1 MTDREH
7 EQLLATATDR
17 FERRLAEEG
26 AGVRG
31 EIGALRVTMVEQNS
45 AIRQQI
51 SELRV
56 EVSEQNSATRR
67 EVTKDIADLRVEM
80 SYRFA
85 QGETRHRELLKWAFV
100 FWVGQAIAV
109 AGIVSALA

>member
-17 FERRLAEEG
+17 FERRLSE
-26 AGVRG
+26 
-31 EIGALRVTMVEQNS
+31 EIGAVRVTMVEQNA
-45 AIRQQI
+45 AIRQEI
-51 SELRV
+51 AELRV
-56 EVSEQNSATRR
+56 EMSEQNSLTGR
-67 EVTKDIADLRVEM
+67 EVTRDIADLRVALSER
-80 SYRFA
+80 SA
-85 QGETRHRELLKWAFV
+85 QSDARHRELLKCAFV